1 MAVPRACCLCVCVCV
16 RLLVMKTY
24 LNIVTQDIG
33 ILMTYKH
40 SVVSL
45 TLAFAVSLSPSGRGR
60 AACVCG
66 GSSSHPTKARPP
78 PTKARLPA
86 AHPFGSPCAGVRDV
100 AWEQR
105 RMCAPGVR
113 AQVTETCVGCAPP
126 RFSHDDHSNPP
137 ILLRSPADENLSN
150 IKQRSSDSKK
160 W

>member
-1 MAVPRACCLCVCVCV
+1 MAVPRACCLCVCLCSPSRDENLSEYCNSGHRNPHDVQTLCRFSDASVCC
-16 RLLVMKTY
+16 
-24 LNIVTQDIG
+24 
-33 ILMTYKH
+33 
-40 SVVSL
+40 
-45 TLAFAVSLSPSGRGR
+45 FAVAIGPRPCCLCKWRLVAS
-60 AACVCG
+60 C
-66 GSSSHPTKARPP
+66 RPP

-105 RMCAPGVR
+105 RVCAPGVR
-113 AQVTETCVGCAPP
+113 AQVTETSVGCAPP